1 MGHNLQPIS
10 LTSQCPHCTSQ
21 FQQHST
27 HKLTSLCSVLAPSN
41 PDNRRSD
48 RMTPFTLA
56 AFFTILPALL
66 FFCLANSHRTDSGI
80 NLRKISITVTD
91 KHRQCPLGT
100 REILFPSNHADCLWG
115 PPSLLFSGYPRL
127 FSEEYSGRRI
137 RLITH
142 PIQCRGYELVVLY
155 IHSATC
161 LQQCALGQLNI
172 LQ

>member
-1 MGHNLQPIS
+1 MEHNLRPMS
-10 LTSQCPHCTSQ
+10 LPSQYPHCTSQ

-27 HKLTSLCSVLAPSN
+27 HKLTSLCSVLSPSN
-41 PDNRRSD
+41 PASRRSD

-66 FFCLANSHRTDSGI
+66 FFCLASSHRTDSGI
-80 NLRKISITVTD
+80 NLRKISVTVTD

-100 REILFPSNHADCLWG
+100 RELFFSSNHPDPLWG
-115 PPSLLFSGYPRL
+115 PPSLLFSVYPRH

-142 PIQCRGYELVVLY
+142 PIYCRGYELVVLY

-161 LQQCALGQLNI
+161 LQ
-172 LQ
+172 